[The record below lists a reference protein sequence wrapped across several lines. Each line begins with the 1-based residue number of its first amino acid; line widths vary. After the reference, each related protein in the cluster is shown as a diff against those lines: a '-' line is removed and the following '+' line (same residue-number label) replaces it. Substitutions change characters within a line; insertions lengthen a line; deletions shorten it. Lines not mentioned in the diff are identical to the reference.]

1 MMMNQPSFLAIWFG
15 ANNIGAT
22 TAFINYQLRLKS
34 LLHCIDVSEAKV
46 LVIGSDLAIVAVSIS
61 SFVNNIALY

>member
-46 LVIGSDLAIVAVSIS
+46 LVIGSDLAIVEVSIS